1 MEVKALPR
9 ERATGV
15 PAVDPDADLVA
26 AARARPS
33 EFLALYDRYFARVL
47 GYVRVRIRD
56 GATCEDVTSH
66 VFTTAL
72 AEIGRFRGHGPF
84 AGWLFQI
91 ARNAVYDAQ
100 RRRMTEPQVIERAVG
115 DPTPEEQVLE
125 RERAEELRA
134 LIRLLR
140 PEQQHLLALRYG
152 AGLSFAEIGA
162 VVDAAPATVR
172 VRMHRTLEE
181 LRRRYPHGDA

>member
-1 MEVKALPR
+1 MVMEVKALPR
-9 ERATGV
+9 KRATGV

-115 DPTPEEQVLE
+115 DP
-125 RERAEELRA
+125 
-134 LIRLLR
+134 
-140 PEQQHLLALRYG
+140 
-152 AGLSFAEIGA
+152 
-162 VVDAAPATVR
+162 
-172 VRMHRTLEE
+172 
-181 LRRRYPHGDA
+181 